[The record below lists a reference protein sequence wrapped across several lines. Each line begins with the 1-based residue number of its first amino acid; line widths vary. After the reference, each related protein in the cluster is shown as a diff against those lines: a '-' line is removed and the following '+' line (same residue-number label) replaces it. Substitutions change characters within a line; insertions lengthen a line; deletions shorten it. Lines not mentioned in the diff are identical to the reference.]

1 MTPRA
6 RSRVVMFTLVTVA
19 AAALGLAAGRL
30 WLAPGGGSAVIG
42 QPVSTGTATI
52 GGPFSLVDQSGTLRR
67 LADWRGK
74 YLLMFFGYTHC
85 PDFCPTGLQSM
96 AQAIDEM
103 GADGD
108 AVVPVFIT
116 IDPAR
121 DTPALLAE
129 YVPLFHPRLVGLTG
143 TDDQVAAAAQA
154 WRVYYARS
162 EGSGSG
168 DEDYLMDHSTIIYLV
183 DPEGRYLSHFRH
195 GTDPAEMAEGI
206 RSLM

>member
-1 MTPRA
+1 MTPRVRA
-6 RSRVVMFTLVTVA
+6 RILMFALVTVA
-19 AAALGLAAGRL
+19 AAALGLVAGKL
-30 WLAPGGGSAVIG
+30 WLAPGGGPAVSG
-42 QPVSTGTATI
+42 QPVASGTATL
-52 GGPFSLVDQSGTLRR
+52 GGPFTLVDQTGTERQ

-96 AQAIDEM
+96 AEAVDAL

-143 TDDQVAAAAQA
+143 TAEQVAAAAAA
-154 WRVYYARS
+154 WRVYYAR
-162 EGSGSG
+162 GPG
-168 DEDYLMDHSTIIYLV
+168 DDDDYLMDHSTLIYLV